1 MNIDIKNT
9 NITLTP
15 AISDYIYKR
24 LDKIKKIIGDD
35 SALQCDVELGR
46 TTEHHNKGDIFRA
59 EIHIVGSGK
68 NLYASSQKED
78 LYTAIDEVQDQ
89 ILRELKTDKEKKIS
103 LVRRGGARVKAMAKG
118 LWSWGGPKV

>member
-15 AISDYIYKR
+15 AISDYIEKR
-24 LDKIKKIIGDD
+24 LDKIKRIIGEDP
-35 SALQCDVELGR
+35 SLQCDVELGR
-46 TTEHHNKGDIFRA
+46 TTEHHHKGDIFRA

-78 LYTAIDEVQDQ
+78 LYAAIDKVQDD

-103 LVRRGGARVKAMAKG
+103 FIRRGGARVKAIVKG
-118 LWSWGGPKV
+118 LWPGGGARV